1 MCGIVGYT
9 GAKDV
14 GQLLLDSLEL
24 LEHRGYDSVGIA
36 RIESVTDNV
45 RIDKCV
51 GRVRDLR
58 TECEK
63 ENILSTCGIGHTR
76 WATHG
81 GVLKKNAHPHRCGK
95 VTIVHNGIVENYRQ
109 LIEDYELQEQLVSET
124 DTEVVA
130 ALLDHYYHGD
140 AQKTIQKVA
149 GKLKGTYAL
158 VMMFEDQPGVIYA
171 IRNVSPIVV
180 AECEEGM
187 MLASDLTALGQFTK
201 QYFVM
206 PERAVL
212 KMEANQMT
220 LVGFDGNVMEPEFLT
235 LDWEMQSLGKNGYPF
250 YMEKEIMEQP
260 DTFMATVKNR
270 IVNGLPDFTA
280 DGVSDEALASC
291 KRICVVACGTAWHAG
306 LMLQALVKSVLHM
319 HIDVE
324 LASEFMYSDPIINEN
339 TLLIAVSQSGETVDT
354 LEAVK
359 YAKKKGAKCL
369 AVLNVRGSAIAR
381 ESDYVLYTEAGPEI
395 AVAST
400 KAYTTQLAVMYLL
413 VAKMALIRG
422 EYTVEETR
430 HYMEEFQR
438 VPEAISKVLEQR
450 KEIHVVAKNVLE
462 AKDLFMIGRGM
473 DYSTLLE
480 GSLKLKEVSYIHSE
494 AYAAGELK
502 HGPIALIAQ
511 GVPVVA
517 LVTQE
522 QLMSKELSN
531 IKEVK
536 ARGASV
542 VLFIKQSLAE
552 QLKVDYELVL
562 LPDLEDKFMVFPAAV
577 ALQLLAYYV
586 SSDKGFDVDKP
597 RNLAKVVTVE

>member
-36 RIESVTDNV
+36 RVMSVTDNV

-58 TECEK
+58 AECEK
-63 ENILSTCGIGHTR
+63 TSILSTCGIGHTR

-95 VTIVHNGIVENYRQ
+95 VTVVHNGIVENYRQ
-109 LIEDYELQEQLVSET
+109 LIEDYELQDQLVSET

-140 AQKTIQKVA
+140 AQRTIQKVA

-158 VMMFEDQPGVIYA
+158 VMMFEDQPRVIYA

-206 PERAVL
+206 PENVIL
-212 KMEANQMT
+212 KMEAERME
-220 LVGFDGNVMEPEFLT
+220 LVDFDGNEMQPELLT

-280 DGVSDEALASC
+280 DGVSDEALTSC
-291 KRICVVACGTAWHAG
+291 ERICVVACGTAWHAG

-324 LASEFMYSDPIINEN
+324 LASEFMYSDPVINEN

-359 YAKKKGAKCL
+359 YAKQKGAKCL
-369 AVLNVRGSAIAR
+369 AVLNVRGSSIAR

-413 VAKMALIRG
+413 VAKMALLRG
-422 EYTVEETR
+422 AYTVEQTR

-450 KEIHVVAKNVLE
+450 NEIHVVAKNVLE

-502 HGPIALIAQ
+502 HGPIALITE

-522 QLMSKELSN
+522 KLMSKELSN

-552 QLKVDYELVL
+552 QLKEDYEVVL

>member
-36 RIESVTDNV
+36 RAMSVTDNV

-58 TECEK
+58 TKCEG
-63 ENILSTCGIGHTR
+63 ETILSTCGIGHTR

-81 GVLKKNAHPHRCGK
+81 GVLKKNAHPHRYGK

-109 LIEDYELQEQLVSET
+109 LIEDYELQEQLISET

-130 ALLDHYYHGD
+130 ALLDHYYQGD
-140 AQKTIQKVA
+140 ANKTIQKVA

-158 VMMFEDQPGVIYA
+158 VIMFEDQPGVIYA

-206 PERAVL
+206 PENAVL
-212 KMEANQMT
+212 KMEENQMT
-220 LVGFDGNVMEPEFLT
+220 LVDFDGNVVEPEILT
-235 LDWEMQSLGKNGYPF
+235 LDREMQSLGKNGYPF

-260 DTFMATVKNR
+260 DTFMATVRGR
-270 IVNGLPDFTA
+270 IVNGLPDFTT
-280 DGVSDEALASC
+280 DGVPDEALTSC

-319 HIDVE
+319 RIDVE

-359 YAKKKGAKCL
+359 YAKQQGAKCL

-413 VAKMALIRG
+413 VAKMALLRG

-430 HYMEEFQR
+430 RYMEEFQR
-438 VPEAISKVLEQR
+438 VPEAITTVLEQR

-522 QLMSKELSN
+522 KLMSKELSN

-552 QLKVDYELVL
+552 QLKEDYEVVL

>member
-9 GAKDV
+9 GARSASE
-14 GQLLLDSLEL
+14 LLLSSLEL

-36 RIESVTDNV
+36 CVESKTKEARVQ
-45 RIDKCV
+45 KCV

-58 TECEK
+58 MECEAQPV
-63 ENILSTCGIGHTR
+63 EATCGIGHTR

-81 GVLKKNAHPHRCGK
+81 GVLKKNAHPHQCGK
-95 VTIVHNGIVENYRQ
+95 VTLVHNGIVENYRD
-109 LIEDYELQEQLVSET
+109 LIEDYNLQEELKSET

-130 ALLDHYYHGD
+130 ALLNRYYDGD
-140 AQKTIQKVA
+140 AEYAIKKVVR
-149 GKLKGTYAL
+149 KLKGTFAL

-180 AECEEGM
+180 AECADGM
-187 MLASDLTALGQFTK
+187 MLASDLTALGNFTK
-201 QYFVM
+201 EYFVM
-206 PERAVL
+206 PEDSIL
-212 KMEANQMT
+212 K
-220 LVGFDGNVMEPEFLT
+220 LEPEKMTITNLEGESVEPEMLA
-235 LDWEMQSLGKNGYPF
+235 LDWKVSDLGKNGYPF

-260 DTFMATVKNR
+260 NVFVETIRKR
-270 IVNGLPDFTA
+270 IVNGLPDFTV
-280 DGVSDEALASC
+280 DGLDDEVIAEC
-291 KRICVVACGTAWHAG
+291 KRICIVACGTAMHVG
-306 LMLQALVKSVLHM
+306 LITQALVKSILHM

-339 TLLIAVSQSGETVDT
+339 TLVIAVSQSGETVDT

-359 YAKKKGAKCL
+359 YAKKCGAKCL
-369 AVLNVRGSAIAR
+369 SVLNVRGSSISR

-400 KAYTTQLAVMYLL
+400 KAYTTQLAVMYLV
-413 VAKMALIRG
+413 VAKMALLRG
-422 EYTVEETR
+422 ALSEAEVKEYISEMQKVPQT
-430 HYMEEFQR
+430 MEE
-438 VPEAISKVLEQR
+438 VLER
-450 KEIHVVAKNVLE
+450 RNEVHVIAKEVLG

-473 DYSTLLE
+473 DYSILLE

-494 AYAAGELK
+494 AYASGELK
-502 HGPIALIAQ
+502 HGPIALITENT
-511 GVPVVA
+511 PVVA
-517 LVTQE
+517 LVTQGRI
-522 QLMSKELSN
+522 MSKELSN

-536 ARGASV
+536 ARGANV
-542 VLFIKQSLAE
+542 VLFIKEELAE
-552 QLKVDYELVL
+552 QLKEDYNVVK
-562 LPDLEDKFMVFPAAV
+562 LPSLDDKFMVFPSIV